1 MTIAIPLSVLS
12 HKRIDNSDIVN
23 MMVKNNK
30 DRNKNFTLF
39 NYLSN
44 RPYFRTLSKKH
55 NAFSL
60 LPIADNM
67 IIIDT

>member
-1 MTIAIPLSVLS
+1 MAMPLSVLS
-12 HKRIDNSDIVN
+12 HKKPDNSNIIN

-39 NYLSN
+39 NYLSIK
-44 RPYFRTLSKKH
+44 PYSRTLSKKH
-55 NAFSL
+55 NTFSL
-60 LPIADNM
+60 LTIAGNM